1 MGILAAIGGALLPW
15 LHGLVLAHR
24 PTADSALLTLAIAI
38 AMIVAWECTRR
49 LAHRAPAR

>member
-1 MGILAAIGGALLPW
+1 MGVLAASGGALLPW
-15 LHGLVLAHR
+15 IHGLVLAHR
-24 PTADSALLTLAIAI
+24 PTADSALLTLAVAV